1 MNLRI
6 DNKKQ
11 NALQHRWE
19 LTFTAEH
26 NGVATPK
33 RDELRQ
39 KVAEAMGAK
48 KELVI
53 IDRTNT
59 ETGTGVSHGYA
70 KVYESV
76 EAAKKT
82 ERNYMQVRHGLA
94 EKKKRVAAAPA
105 AKAAKKIK

>member
-1 MNLRI
+1 LNLRI

-11 NALQHRWE
+11 NLLQHRWE
-19 LTFTAEH
+19 LNFTAEH
-26 NGVATPK
+26 GGLATPK

-48 KELVI
+48 KEQVI
-53 IDRTNT
+53 IDRNVT
-59 ETGTGVSHGYA
+59 ETGMGVSHGYA

-76 EAAKKT
+76 DAVKRT

-94 EKKKRVAAAPA
+94 EKKKKVAVAHTARAAP
-105 AKAAKKIK
+105 KIK